1 VNGDV
6 TVCEYPSRVDKEATL
21 RIVWAKDGKF
31 YLEWVRG
38 KAKRP
43 ENKVTK
49 RKLVTSV
56 SANAHWSW
64 ARKLPKSVPHY
75 AWDITKWR
83 DTL

>member
-1 VNGDV
+1 MNGDV
-6 TVCEYPSRVDKEATL
+6 TVCEYPSNVDTGALL

-38 KAKRP
+38 KAKRR
-43 ENKVTK
+43 ENMVT
-49 RKLVTSV
+49 RRSEVTQV
-56 SANAHWSW
+56 SANAHWAW

-75 AWDITKWR
+75 AWDLTRWR

>member
-1 VNGDV
+1 LTGD
-6 TVCEYPSRVDKEATL
+6 TLVCYYPSKVDTGATL
-21 RIVWAKDGKF
+21 RIVWAKDGSF

-43 ENKVTK
+43 ENMVTK
-49 RKLVTSV
+49 RTKVTSV
-56 SANAHWSW
+56 SANAHWAW

-75 AWDITKWR
+75 AWDVTRWK